1 MNKNIKKMIALVI
14 ALTSVCSIGNI
25 TGVKL
30 FEEANA
36 FSSVVHVGE
45 LKDLSVK
52 TIEGEEL
59 DLLSSFSKEDAV
71 EYDSQDKEYKII
83 LPKDSEGIKV
93 NATVESEDR
102 YKKDEKGEYI
112 RDENGNKIENR
123 NDDNGAKYVV
133 KVFTSNKGDAKAYDT
148 DTDLAIDG
156 DSATV
161 YVRTYKSK
169 SKFNDAY
176 YDKKVT
182 QCAET
187 YKITVKRE
195 GSTSEDEET
204 GITNS
209 STSIVLPKIIVTD
222 VAKPTEIKNQWVK
235 KGDYWLR
242 YNEEGQA
249 LRNAWFN
256 DSNGKWYYMQ
266 ANGYMTT
273 GWRFIDGDWYY
284 FDGSGAMTTGWVK
297 TEDGTWY
304 YLKENGKMARNESIN
319 GYRLGSNG
327 TWIK

>member
-1 MNKNIKKMIALVI
+1 MNKNIKKMIALII

-36 FSSVVHVGE
+36 AYDNFDAGE

-52 TIEGEEL
+52 TIEGEEV
-59 DLLSSFSKEDAV
+59 DLLSNFDEDDV
-71 EYDSQDKEYKII
+71 VKYNRRDNEYKII
-83 LPKDSEGIKV
+83 LPKDSDGIRVSASVK
-93 NATVESEDR
+93 S
-102 YKKDEKGEYI
+102 
-112 RDENGNKIENR
+112 
-123 NDDNGAKYVV
+123 DDNKADDEGGKYVV
-133 KVFTSNKGDAKAYDT
+133 KVFTSDKGDAKAYDVG
-148 DTDLAIDG
+148 DDLEIDG
-156 DSATV
+156 DSATI

-169 SKFNDAY
+169 SKFNDLKN
-176 YDKKVT
+176 DGRVT
-182 QCAET
+182 QCAES

-195 GSTSEDEET
+195 GSISKDEET
-204 GITNS
+204 GTANS
-209 STSIVLPKIIVTD
+209 STSIVLPKINVTD
-222 VAKPTEIKNQWVK
+222 IAKPTETKNQWVK

-304 YLKENGKMARNESIN
+304 YLKENGKMARNETIN
-319 GYRLGSNG
+319 GYRLNSKGEY
-327 TWIK
+327 IK

>member
-1 MNKNIKKMIALVI
+1 MNKNIKRIIALVI
-14 ALTSVCSIGNI
+14 SLISVCSIGNV

-30 FEEANA
+30 FEKANA
-36 FSSVVHVGE
+36 ISSVVHVGE

-52 TIEGEEL
+52 TIEGDKL
-59 DLLSSFSKEDAV
+59 DLLSSFDEDDV
-71 EYDSQDKEYKII
+71 IEYDSQEKEYKVI
-83 LPKDSEGIKV
+83 LPKDSDGIRV
-93 NATVESEDR
+93 SATVKSDKDR
-102 YKKDEKGEYI
+102 
-112 RDENGNKIENR
+112 
-123 NDDNGAKYVV
+123 DDDDGGKYVV
-133 KVFTSNKGDAKAYDT
+133 KVFTSNKGDAEAYDT
-148 DTDLAIDG
+148 DADLAIDG
-156 DSATV
+156 DSATI

-209 STSIVLPKIIVTD
+209 STSIVLPKINVTD
-222 VAKPTEIKNQWVK
+222 IAKPTEIKNQWVQ

-242 YNEEGQA
+242 YDGEGQA

-256 DSNGKWYYMQ
+256 DTNGKWYYMQ
-266 ANGYMTT
+266 TNGYMTT

-284 FDGSGAMTTGWVK
+284 FNESGAMTTGWVK

-327 TWIK
+327 VWIK

>member
-1 MNKNIKKMIALVI
+1 MNKNIKRIIALVI
-14 ALTSVCSIGNI
+14 SLISVCSIGNV

-30 FEEANA
+30 FEKANA
-36 FSSVVHVGE
+36 ISSVVHVGE

-59 DLLSSFSKEDAV
+59 DLLSSFDEDDVV

-83 LPKDSEGIKV
+83 LPKDSDGIRV
-93 NATVESEDR
+93 NATVKSD
-102 YKKDEKGEYI
+102 KDKDDDDGGKYI
-112 RDENGNKIENR
+112 
-123 NDDNGAKYVV
+123 V

-148 DTDLAIDG
+148 GDDLSIED
-156 DSATV
+156 DNTTI

-169 SKFNDAY
+169 KKFNDVY
-176 YDKKVT
+176 NDERVT
-182 QCAET
+182 QCAES

-195 GSTSEDEET
+195 GSISKDEET
-204 GITNS
+204 GTTNS
-209 STSIVLPKIIVTD
+209 STSIVLPKINVTD
-222 VAKPTEIKNQWVK
+222 IAKPTETKNQWVK

-249 LRNAWFN
+249 LRNAWFK

-266 ANGYMTT
+266 TNGYMTT
-273 GWRFIDGDWYY
+273 SWRFIDGDWYY

-304 YLKENGKMARNESIN
+304 YLKEDGKMARNETIN
-319 GYRLGSNG
+319 GYTLNSKGEY
-327 TWIK
+327 IK